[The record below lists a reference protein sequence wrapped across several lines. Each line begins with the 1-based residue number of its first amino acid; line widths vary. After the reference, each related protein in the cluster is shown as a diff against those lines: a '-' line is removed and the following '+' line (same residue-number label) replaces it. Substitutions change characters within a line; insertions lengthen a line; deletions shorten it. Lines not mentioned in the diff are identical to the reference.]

1 MSQIIGYVFDGYAHC
16 RRCTQS
22 ALTIGVLTA
31 HAPELDSNGLPTEMS
46 NHNGTDVT
54 LVTRDQPEWVDES
67 CSTCKLPLHEQAT
80 SLD

>member
-1 MSQIIGYVFDGYAHC
+1 MSQIIGYIFDGYAHC

-31 HAPELDSNGLPTEMS
+31 HAPELDSNGIPTEMS

-54 LVTRDQPEWVDES
+54 LVTQDQPEWANEI
-67 CSTCKLPLHEQAT
+67 CSTCKLLLHEQAT